1 MAHIITRLAGVFTFL
16 VAIAIN
22 TATVKAQDTTAQGSV
37 SDLQVVDCLLPGQ
50 VRRLGQ
56 SRYITARRPIMTTA
70 GDCRIRGGEYTEFD
84 RADYRTALAVWL
96 PAAEA
101 GDAEAQTNAGEIF
114 EKGLGTTPNYD
125 AALIWY
131 REAAEQGYSRAQFN
145 LGTLYERGLGVEAD
159 KLTALN
165 WYRKAW
171 DMPEDSVIYQ
181 TAARDAQD
189 QQRAQLESEI
199 SKKSNQITLLQS
211 QVDRLKVSID
221 ALKQGPE
228 GVQLTPSEGVDTAMP
243 AAQAQTSAPSPAA
256 TGPSPSEDL
265 IDQIA
270 QLESMIAG
278 LSEEKSE
285 VETEYAAIPVFRQP
299 EAVTAE
305 LASSNSSKGDPT
317 ENTSFGQYY
326 ALIIGNSDY
335 RHMVDLETPQLDVE
349 KIGSILEGR
358 YGFSVKVL
366 LNASD
371 VEVMHAINDLNGEL
385 DEDDNLLIYYAGH
398 GSQIAM
404 GDLQAGYWL
413 PVNADPPPRDTHWIS
428 NESITRH
435 LGRLKAKR
443 VLVVADSCYAGLLSD
458 APDYLFLSQSGSN
471 NYSAEFMKYKLNRS
485 SRLMISSGGN
495 SPVLDNGGTGHSVF
509 ASAFIN
515 ILGANEQIMS
525 GPQLFS
531 QLKPVVLERSEAVG
545 FRQEPD
551 FKTIKI
557 SGNEAGDFFFV
568 PTSAGI

>member
-1 MAHIITRLAGVFTFL
+1 
-16 VAIAIN
+16 
-22 TATVKAQDTTAQGSV
+22 
-37 SDLQVVDCLLPGQ
+37 
-50 VRRLGQ
+50 
-56 SRYITARRPIMTTA
+56 MTTA

-101 GDAEAQTNAGEIF
+101 GDPEAQTNAGEIF
-114 EKGLGTTPNYD
+114 EKGLGTTPNYG

-131 REAAEQGYSRAQFN
+131 RKAAEQGYSRAQFN

-159 KLTALN
+159 KLIALN

-181 TAARDAQD
+181 TAAREAQD
-189 QQRAQLESEI
+189 QQRAKLESEI

-221 ALKQGPE
+221 ALQQRPE
-228 GVQLTPSEGVDTAMP
+228 TTEPTPPVNNDSAQSSEQANDPTPATTA
-243 AAQAQTSAPSPAA
+243 SASLPSD
-256 TGPSPSEDL
+256 DL
-265 IDQIA
+265 RDQIA

-278 LSEEKSE
+278 LSEARSE

-305 LASSNSSKGDPT
+305 LASSDSNEGDPT

-335 RHMVDLETPQLDVE
+335 RHMVDLTTPQLDVE

-371 VEVMHAINDLNGEL
+371 VEVMHAINDLNSEL

-398 GSQIAM
+398 GSQMEM

-458 APDYLFLSQSGSN
+458 APDYLFLSQPGSN

-568 PTSAGI
+568 PASAGS

>member
-1 MAHIITRLAGVFTFL
+1 M
-16 VAIAIN
+16 
-22 TATVKAQDTTAQGSV
+22 
-37 SDLQVVDCLLPGQ
+37 VDCLLPGQ

-70 GDCRIRGGEYTEFD
+70 ADCRIRGGEYTEFD
-84 RADYRTALAVWL
+84 RADYRTALNVWM
-96 PAAEA
+96 PTAEA
-101 GDAEAQTNAGEIF
+101 GDPEAQTNVGEIF
-114 EKGLGTTPNYD
+114 ERGLGTEPNYE

-131 REAAEQGYSRAQFN
+131 QKAADQGFARAQFN

-171 DMPEDSVIYQ
+171 GMPEDSVVYQ
-181 TAARDAQD
+181 TAARDAQEEQRKKFEADIAKKTD
-189 QQRAQLESEI
+189 QISLLE
-199 SKKSNQITLLQS
+199 S
-211 QVDRLKVSID
+211 QVDRLKASID
-221 ALKQGPE
+221 ALQSQPRP
-228 GVQLTPSEGVDTAMP
+228 TPP
-243 AAQAQTSAPSPAA
+243 AADESPLEQEQDQSAVETEAA
-256 TGPSPSEDL
+256 SEANDL
-265 IDQIA
+265 KNQIA

-278 LSEEKSE
+278 LSEEKSD
-285 VETEYAAIPVFRQP
+285 VEEQYAAIPVFRQP
-299 EAVTAE
+299 EAVTAD
-305 LASSNSSKGDPT
+305 LGSSDQSPRGAEANT
-317 ENTSFGQYY
+317 TSFGQYY

-335 RHMVDLETPQLDVE
+335 RHMVDLETPELDVE
-349 KIGSILEGR
+349 RIGAILEQR

-366 LNASD
+366 LNAND
-371 VEVMHAINDLNGEL
+371 VGVMHAINDLNGEL
-385 DEDDNLLIYYAGH
+385 DDNDNLLIYYAGH
-398 GSQIAM
+398 GSQLEM

-413 PVNADPPPRDTHWIS
+413 PVNADPPPRDTHWIP

-458 APDYLFLSQSGSN
+458 APDFLFLNQGGTG
-471 NYSAEFMKYKLNRS
+471 NYSAEFMKYKLSRS

-509 ASAFIN
+509 ASAFID
-515 ILGANEQIMS
+515 ILDNNNKILS

-531 QLKPVVLERSEAVG
+531 QLRPIVLKKSEAVG

-568 PTSAGI
+568 PTTAGSSS

>member
-1 MAHIITRLAGVFTFL
+1 MAYLTTRLIGVLIFL
-16 VAIAIN
+16 VAIA
-22 TATVKAQDTTAQGSV
+22 APAAEAQDTTSQGSV

-101 GDAEAQTNAGEIF
+101 GDPEAQTNAGEIF
-114 EKGLGTTPNYD
+114 EKGLGTTPNYG

-131 REAAEQGYSRAQFN
+131 SKAAEQGYSRAQFN

-181 TAARDAQD
+181 TAAREAQD
-189 QQRAQLESEI
+189 QQRAKLESEI
-199 SKKSNQITLLQS
+199 SKKSNQITLLRS

-221 ALKQGPE
+221 ALQQRPE
-228 GVQLTPSEGVDTAMP
+228 TTEPTPPAENDSAQSSEQVNDPT
-243 AAQAQTSAPSPAA
+243 PAA
-256 TGPSPSEDL
+256 TASASLPTDDL
-265 IDQIA
+265 RDQIA

-317 ENTSFGQYY
+317 ESTSFGQYY

-335 RHMVDLETPQLDVE
+335 RHMVDLTTPQLDVE

-371 VEVMHAINDLNGEL
+371 VEVMHAINDLNSEL

-398 GSQIAM
+398 GSQMEM

-471 NYSAEFMKYKLNRS
+471 NYSAEFMKYKLSRS

-515 ILGANEQIMS
+515 ILGANEKIMS

-531 QLKPVVLERSEAVG
+531 QLKPIVLERSEAVG

-568 PTSAGI
+568 PALAGS

>member
-1 MAHIITRLAGVFTFL
+1 MLIFL
-16 VAIAIN
+16 VA
-22 TATVKAQDTTAQGSV
+22 TAAPAAEAQDTASQGSV

-101 GDAEAQTNAGEIF
+101 GDPEAQTNAGEIF
-114 EKGLGTTPNYD
+114 EKGLGTTPNYG

-131 REAAEQGYSRAQFN
+131 RKAAEQGYSRAQFN

-159 KLTALN
+159 KLIALN

-181 TAARDAQD
+181 TAAREAQD
-189 QQRAQLESEI
+189 QQRAKLESEI

-221 ALKQGPE
+221 ALQQRPE
-228 GVQLTPSEGVDTAMP
+228 TTEPTPPVNNDSAQSSEQANDPTPATTA
-243 AAQAQTSAPSPAA
+243 SASLPSD
-256 TGPSPSEDL
+256 DL
-265 IDQIA
+265 RDQIA

-278 LSEEKSE
+278 LSEARSE

-299 EAVTAE
+299 KAVTAE
-305 LASSNSSKGDPT
+305 LASSDSNEGDPT

-335 RHMVDLETPQLDVE
+335 RHMVDLTTPQLDVE

-371 VEVMHAINDLNGEL
+371 VEVMHAINDLNSEL

-398 GSQIAM
+398 GSQMEM

-458 APDYLFLSQSGSN
+458 APDYLFLSQPGSN

-568 PTSAGI
+568 PASAGS

>member
-1 MAHIITRLAGVFTFL
+1 MAHITTRLVGVLIFL
-16 VAIAIN
+16 VA
-22 TATVKAQDTTAQGSV
+22 TAAPAAEAQDTASQGSV

-101 GDAEAQTNAGEIF
+101 GDPEAQTNAGEIF
-114 EKGLGTTPNYD
+114 EKGLGTTPNYG

-131 REAAEQGYSRAQFN
+131 RKAAEQGYSRAQFN

-159 KLTALN
+159 KLIALN

-181 TAARDAQD
+181 TAAREAQD
-189 QQRAQLESEI
+189 QQRAKLESEI

-221 ALKQGPE
+221 ALQQRPE
-228 GVQLTPSEGVDTAMP
+228 TTEPTPPVNNDSAQSSEQANDPTPATTA
-243 AAQAQTSAPSPAA
+243 SASLPSD
-256 TGPSPSEDL
+256 DL
-265 IDQIA
+265 RDQIA

-278 LSEEKSE
+278 LSEARSE
-285 VETEYAAIPVFRQP
+285 VETEHAAIPVFRQP

-305 LASSNSSKGDPT
+305 LASSDSNEGDPT

-335 RHMVDLETPQLDVE
+335 RHMVDLTTPQLDVE

-371 VEVMHAINDLNGEL
+371 VEVMHAINDLNSEL

-398 GSQIAM
+398 GSQMEM

-458 APDYLFLSQSGSN
+458 APDYLFLSQPGSN

-568 PTSAGI
+568 PASAGS

>member
-1 MAHIITRLAGVFTFL
+1 MAHITTRLVGVLIFL
-16 VAIAIN
+16 VAIA
-22 TATVKAQDTTAQGSV
+22 APAAEAQDTTSQGSV

-101 GDAEAQTNAGEIF
+101 GDPEAQTNAGEIF
-114 EKGLGTTPNYD
+114 EKGLGTTPNYG

-131 REAAEQGYSRAQFN
+131 RKAAEQGYSRAQFN

-181 TAARDAQD
+181 TAAREAQD
-189 QQRAQLESEI
+189 QQRAKLESEI

-221 ALKQGPE
+221 ALQQRPE
-228 GVQLTPSEGVDTAMP
+228 TTEPTPPVNNDSAQSSEQANDPTPATTA
-243 AAQAQTSAPSPAA
+243 SASLPSD
-256 TGPSPSEDL
+256 DL
-265 IDQIA
+265 RDQIA

-278 LSEEKSE
+278 LSEARSE

-305 LASSNSSKGDPT
+305 LASSDSNEGDPT

-335 RHMVDLETPQLDVE
+335 RHMVDLTTPQLDVE

-371 VEVMHAINDLNGEL
+371 VEVMHAINDLNSEL

-398 GSQIAM
+398 GSQMEM

-458 APDYLFLSQSGSN
+458 APDYLFLSQPGSN

-568 PTSAGI
+568 PASAGS